1 MRVKITVPNDLS
13 EIKLW
18 QYQKF
23 VKIQEDNTDENFL
36 ASKMIEIF
44 CGISLKEA
52 YTLKAKDV
60 HRITGILA
68 DMFEQKPHIK
78 TRFVLNGVEYGF
90 IPNLDDMTLGEYV
103 DLDTYLGKWQ
113 QVEKAMAVL
122 YRPIINTYK
131 NKYTIEEYK
140 AEGQDVYKDMP
151 MDIVLGSMLF
161 FLSFR
166 NRLVEAYD
174 SLFGTEQGE
183 ALTSVSQF
191 GQKWGWYQSIFA
203 LSQGDIRRFEHIVEL
218 NVHKCLTMLSFM
230 KEKSELESKQLKNRT
245 R

>member
-68 DMFEQKPHIK
+68 DMFEQKPQLK
-78 TRFVLNGVEYGF
+78 RRFVLNDVEYGF

-103 DLDTYLGKWQ
+103 DLDTYISKWD

-122 YRPIINTYK
+122 YRPIVNTYK
-131 NKYTIEEYK
+131 DKYNIEEYK
-140 AEGQDVYKDMP
+140 AEGSEVFKDVP
-151 MDIVLGSMLF
+151 MDIVFGSMLF
-161 FLSFR
+161 FYRLGIDLSR
-166 NRLVEAYD
+166 VM
-174 SLFGTEQGE
+174 
-183 ALTSVSQF
+183 TS
-191 GQKWGWYQSIFA
+191 Y
-203 LSQGDIRRFEHIVEL
+203 
-218 NVHKCLTMLSFM
+218 
-230 KEKSELESKQLKNRT
+230 LESKGEIPQQQVRNLVLNGDGISQFSHSLREIL
-245 R
+245 RDLSISLN